1 MDIIVTFEKWLTRI
15 LEWILVAIFF
25 IFFVVVILMVV
36 LRYVFNTTIIGA
48 NEGIVIAF
56 VFTTAIGGAVAI
68 SRREHI
74 AITYFIDKL
83 PKRLNTAISLL
94 GLALVALINAVMV
107 WQSIY
112 WIERT
117 GGFMMPA
124 MQLPQIVAQ
133 ISIPSGCGLAI
144 VYCLIKFILLA
155 SGRESCNAIQT
166 SERFTEGPMET

>member
-1 MDIIVTFEKWLTRI
+1 MDNIVAFEKWLTRV

-25 IFFVVVILMVV
+25 GFFVLIIVLVV

-83 PKRLNTAISLL
+83 PKRLNTGISLL
-94 GLALVALINAVMV
+94 GLALVALINTVIA

-112 WIERT
+112 WIGRT

-133 ISIPSGCGLAI
+133 ISVPIGCGFAI
-144 VYCLIKFILLA
+144 VYCLIKIILLA
-155 SGRESCNAIQT
+155 SGRESSNALQT
-166 SERFTEGPMET
+166 SERVTEGPMET

>member
-1 MDIIVTFEKWLTRI
+1 MEKLVAFENWLTRI

-25 IFFVVVILMVV
+25 GFFILIIVLVV

-68 SRREHI
+68 SRKEHI
-74 AITYFIDKL
+74 AITYFVDKL
-83 PKRLNTAISLL
+83 PERLRTGIDIL

-112 WIERT
+112 WIGRT

-124 MQLPQIVAQ
+124 MQMPQFVAQ
-133 ISIPSGCGLAI
+133 ISIPIGCGLAI
-144 VYCLIKFILLA
+144 VYCLIKILLRL
-155 SGRESCNAIQT
+155 SGRESISPSQAA
-166 SERFTEGPMET
+166 EPVAETTNKI

>member
-1 MDIIVTFEKWLTRI
+1 MDIIVAFEKWLTRI

-25 IFFVVVILMVV
+25 IFFAVVILMVV

-68 SRREHI
+68 SRKEHI
-74 AITYFIDKL
+74 SITYFIDKL
-83 PKRLNTAISLL
+83 PKRLNTGISLL
-94 GLALVALINAVMV
+94 GLALVALINAVV
-107 WQSIY
+107 AWQSIY

-133 ISIPSGCGLAI
+133 ISVPIGCGLAI
-144 VYCLIKFILLA
+144 VYCLINFILLA
-155 SGRESCNAIQT
+155 SGREQRDAIQT
-166 SERFTEGPMET
+166 SDRFTEGPMET

>member
-1 MDIIVTFEKWLTRI
+1 MDIIVAFEKWLTRI

-25 IFFVVVILMVV
+25 IFFAVVILMVV

-83 PKRLNTAISLL
+83 PKRLNTGISLL
-94 GLALVALINAVMV
+94 GLALVALINAVV
-107 WQSIY
+107 AWQSIY

-133 ISIPSGCGLAI
+133 ISVPIGCGLAI
-144 VYCLIKFILLA
+144 VYCLINFILLA
-155 SGRESCNAIQT
+155 SGREPRDAIQT
-166 SERFTEGPMET
+166 SERFTEGLLET